1 MKNIFKLMTLLC
13 MVITF
18 TGCEDEE
25 ETLKDFDGTGLA
37 FAETNFNLSI
47 PSEGLLL
54 EVPVSATSLAATSR
68 TFNAVVTSATE
79 GTANEYTI
87 GSITIPANEYAG
99 TLAIDFD
106 FAEISGDDGEVKD
119 LVVSI
124 DGGDD
129 VLVYNNVATIS
140 YFREI
145 ICNNLVLNMTSDIYA
160 NETYFTVEEANGTA
174 IVERFFPWGGAAPSL
189 TAQTYSVEFAL
200 PDGDY
205 VLKIGDVFGD
215 GQFSTNGG
223 IEYTGSYS
231 LTCSIITHASGEGV
245 FEGAIPDPFTGA
257 ANADV
262 EATAFTVN
270 P

>member
-1 MKNIFKLMTLLC
+1 MKNIFKLFALLC
-13 MVITF
+13 MVMTF

-47 PSEGLLL
+47 PAEDLLL
-54 EVPVSATSLAATSR
+54 EVPVNATSLAATSR

-106 FAEISGDDGEVKD
+106 FSEISGDDGEVKD

-145 ICNNLVLNMTSDIYA
+145 VCNNLQLDMVSDVYA
-160 NETYFTVEEANGTA
+160 SETYFTIEQADGTA
-174 IVERFFPWGGAAPSL
+174 IVERFFPWAGINST

-205 VLKIGDVFGD
+205 VLKIGDSYGD
-215 GQFSTNGG
+215 GMVGTGG
-223 IEYTGSYS
+223 GVTLTGSYS
-231 LTCSIITHASGEGV
+231 LTCSIITHATGEGA
-245 FEGAIPDPFTGA
+245 FEGAVPDPFAQFSDAT
-257 ANADV
+257 V
-262 EATAFTVN
+262 EVTAFTVN